1 MKKPFVSVIVP
12 VYNVEKYI
20 SACVRSLIDQTYPN
34 FEVILVDD
42 GSTDGCPA
50 ICDDFAAKYDNISVI
65 HQENRGLAG
74 ARNTGIRAACGDYI
88 GFVDAD
94 DLIGPQMYEKLYSTA
109 ETLSCELVTCGCRS
123 FADDGRQGRH
133 TVPAFPLCTR
143 SVNSRRRCLIRSV
156 SSAGTAGSKLRICT
170 STCAGIIGIESIGS
184 EL

>member
-65 HQENRGLAG
+65 HQENRGLSG
-74 ARNTGIRAACGDYI
+74 ARNTGIDRAKGELLC
-88 GFVDAD
+88 FVDSD
-94 DLIGPQMYEKLYSTA
+94 DEDLREICQRFGVRMSSIIKLN
-109 ETLSCELVTCGCRS
+109 G
-123 FADDGRQGRH
+123 
-133 TVPAFPLCTR
+133 FPEGYRPLEGDTI
-143 SVNSRRRCLIRSV
+143 L
-156 SSAGTAGSKLRICT
+156 LRP
-170 STCAGIIGIESIGS
+170 E
-184 EL
+184 